1 MNSEIQVFNFDQAK
15 LRVEMRGDEPMFCL
29 KDVAEILEIKDHKS
43 RNFNLKDD
51 GVETFPL
58 IDRMGREQEAT
69 FINEPNLYRV
79 IFRSN
84 KEEAVKFQDWIF
96 EEVIPQIRKTG
107 GYGTE
112 VEKLKLERLEF
123 DAEKADWLAQTGMS
137 TALMYGL
144 RAENAK
150 LKFELAKAKHGEVL
164 KIERQPSTL
173 SVQQVSMP
181 SEPESIKTFV
191 QAQYEGAV
199 FDLPLDGFSIRAY
212 RLGRTV
218 YLSLKDL
225 CTACGLEWQTQK
237 KRVGYY
243 EARLVD
249 LGKGQMTHCASA
261 REAVSF
267 LEGVGSAK
275 HPERLKTVLNFIE
288 GNIL

>member
-107 GYGTE
+107 SYGAGCQATDDLTVLKLTAE
-112 VEKLKLERLEF
+112 KISAEAGKLK
-123 DAEKADWLAQTGMS
+123 AE
-137 TALMYGL
+137 
-144 RAENAK
+144 AEAAHLKYELAK
-150 LKFELAKAKHGEVL
+150 LK
-164 KIERQPSTL
+164 
-173 SVQQVSMP
+173 
-181 SEPESIKTFV
+181 
-191 QAQYEGAV
+191 
-199 FDLPLDGFSIRAY
+199 
-212 RLGRTV
+212 
-218 YLSLKDL
+218 
-225 CTACGLEWQTQK
+225 
-237 KRVGYY
+237 
-243 EARLVD
+243 
-249 LGKGQMTHCASA
+249 
-261 REAVSF
+261 
-267 LEGVGSAK
+267 
-275 HPERLKTVLNFIE
+275 
-288 GNIL
+288 

>member
-43 RNFNLKDD
+43 RNFNLNQK

-58 IDRMGREQEAT
+58 LTNGGIQQTT

-79 IFRSN
+79 IFRSH

-164 KIERQPSTL
+164 KIERQPSKL
-173 SVQQVSMP
+173 SVRQASMP
-181 SEPESIKTFV
+181 SEPESIKAFV

-261 REAVSF
+261 REAAHF